1 MNKKKNNKEK
11 LSPGQAKISPRL
23 FFHQRHKP
31 KTLQDR
37 NSEQCVPKIAISKSE
52 SMLYWSNES
61 ICCLVTKY
69 YTITIIIMI
78 ITKNN
83 LYIAVIVDQRVYAH
97 ILWWCAHASRW
108 CYSCLPLLYYVG
120 RGGGTIWSLKIDWLS
135 QKSQSALELY
145 SLEHN
150 NNINSNNNN
159 TPFADQLGAKDIH
172 FRKV

>member
-1 MNKKKNNKEK
+1 MNKEKNNKEK

-37 NSEQCVPKIAISKSE
+37 NSEQCVPKIAISKLE

-78 ITKNN
+78 ITKIIIIITIIYSSNCRSESVCTYFVMMRACFTMM
-83 LYIAVIVDQRVYAH
+83 LFLFASAVF
-97 ILWWCAHASRW
+97 C
-108 CYSCLPLLYYVG
+108 G
-120 RGGGTIWSLKIDWLS
+120 ERGGHNLESQDWLVVPKIS
-135 QKSQSALELY
+135 ICIRTVFSWTQ
-145 SLEHN
+145 
-150 NNINSNNNN
+150 
-159 TPFADQLGAKDIH
+159 
-172 FRKV
+172 